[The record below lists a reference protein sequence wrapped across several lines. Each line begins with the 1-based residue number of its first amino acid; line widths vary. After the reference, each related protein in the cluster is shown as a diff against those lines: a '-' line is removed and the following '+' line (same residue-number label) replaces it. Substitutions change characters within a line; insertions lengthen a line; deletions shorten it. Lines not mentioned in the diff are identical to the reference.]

1 MMGGGCQPGESLR
14 HRSIVPLPPSLFHF
28 PITTFAAHAC
38 FLSICDLTKLYLAAV
53 GLQFIFILP
62 DTNQKPFNP
71 LLPGICTLNS
81 SRRIGSAYSPKGELR
96 PTPPTPL
103 QTRPKP
109 QAPNTTSMATG
120 GTAPPLAMANHS
132 HSLLDQDSTVS
143 SPLSSPQAEGQDV
156 EPDDIDMKSNP
167 SDDEGLDKPTLSR
180 AESPAN
186 VTHDESDLSDLET
199 NDSEAETERLY
210 DTPRKNN
217 AQISTAATDAN
228 SEQKAHDKNTR
239 TFPKSPSKL
248 QEQIQ
253 ADVEAESGDDENDE
267 PPQSKRIHG
276 DDDKTAKKRKRSLL
290 QDQADVS
297 EPARKRSG
305 SILEANDE
313 TSSLSKPTES
323 TDEKSA
329 EHSGDEENNEAP
341 TTRGADDA
349 VKIESVRSR
358 SKRNSTRK
366 RKGLEED
373 LAPEVAEE
381 PEEHLVEEEQP
392 AEDEPVAT
400 AEIDEEAR
408 HEEESERNH
417 HCCCGLTGTDHLA
430 TVERK
435 RHAFGQL
442 SSIEKNFAILRDRLY
457 EERLKELNEEEA
469 LLTSDNPTH
478 PEYLAMMECIDSR
491 RDDRLRISEIEYRFD
506 MDALNRWAV
515 ARRAQILSQYYQS
528 VRESREKTMDEL
540 GKQWY
545 EIQHERRKNA
555 NPIPD
560 YGFRFPKDKAQQKK
574 QAIAHNKETSIL
586 AGIAQHHGFPAAPE
600 MKPASQAEVED
611 DFEAMHVSLRMN
623 TPQAGVHRLTGLA
636 ASKAKHNGPRAARTT
651 CA

>member
-1 MMGGGCQPGESLR
+1 
-14 HRSIVPLPPSLFHF
+14 
-28 PITTFAAHAC
+28 
-38 FLSICDLTKLYLAAV
+38 
-53 GLQFIFILP
+53 
-62 DTNQKPFNP
+62 
-71 LLPGICTLNS
+71 
-81 SRRIGSAYSPKGELR
+81 
-96 PTPPTPL
+96 
-103 QTRPKP
+103 
-109 QAPNTTSMATG
+109 MATG
-120 GTAPPLAMANHS
+120 GTAPPLVMANHS
-132 HSLLDQDSTVS
+132 HPLLDQDSTVS
-143 SPLSSPQAEGQDV
+143 SPLSSPQAEGQDI
-156 EPDDIDMKSNP
+156 EPDDIDMKSHP
-167 SDDEGLDKPTLSR
+167 SDDEELDKPTLAR

-186 VTHDESDLSDLET
+186 ATHDESDLSDLET

-217 AQISTAATDAN
+217 AQSSTEVTNAT
-228 SEQKAHDKNTR
+228 SETKLRDKTNR
-239 TFPKSPSKL
+239 AFQRSPSKL
-248 QEQIQ
+248 QEQLQ
-253 ADVEAESGDDENDE
+253 AGVEADFGDDDHDDSL
-267 PPQSKRIHG
+267 QSKRIQS
-276 DDDKTAKKRKRSLL
+276 DDDKIVKKRKRSMLL
-290 QDQADVS
+290 QDQADAN

-305 SILEANDE
+305 SVLEANDE
-313 TSSLSKPTES
+313 TSSLSKPAES
-323 TDEKSA
+323 TGEKSA
-329 EHSGDEENNEAP
+329 EHSGDEEDSEAP
-341 TTRGADDA
+341 AIRSADDV
-349 VKIESVRSR
+349 VKIEPVRSR
-358 SKRNSTRK
+358 SKRNTTKK

-373 LAPEVAEE
+373 LAQEVAEE
-381 PEEHLVEEEQP
+381 TEEHIVEEERP
-392 AEDEPVAT
+392 VEDEPVAT

-408 HEEESERNH
+408 HEEEM
-417 HCCCGLTGTDHLA
+417 
-430 TVERK
+430 ERK

-491 RDDRLRISEIEYRFD
+491 RDDRLRISEIEFKFD

-528 VRESREKTMDEL
+528 VRESRERTMDEL

-611 DFEAMHVSLRMN
+611 DFEAMHRARQSIMGPAQHVQPALNDYGAVPFGRN
-623 TPQAGVHRLTGLA
+623 LGPAGEQFLEQTPWANPKHPSHHVGSRRHSQGAYAGPPAFINQAKSAPQQSGPAWLA
-636 ASKAKHNGPRAARTT
+636 NGQPNGESAYKHPAAVADQEIGPGRKTAEPAKAMREAVVL
-651 CA
+651 

>member
-1 MMGGGCQPGESLR
+1 
-14 HRSIVPLPPSLFHF
+14 
-28 PITTFAAHAC
+28 
-38 FLSICDLTKLYLAAV
+38 
-53 GLQFIFILP
+53 
-62 DTNQKPFNP
+62 
-71 LLPGICTLNS
+71 
-81 SRRIGSAYSPKGELR
+81 
-96 PTPPTPL
+96 
-103 QTRPKP
+103 
-109 QAPNTTSMATG
+109 MATG
-120 GTAPPLAMANHS
+120 GTAPPLIMANHS

-167 SDDEGLDKPTLSR
+167 SDDEELHNKTTLTG

-186 VTHDESDLSDLET
+186 ATHDESDLSDLET

-217 AQISTAATDAN
+217 AQSSTAATDAD
-228 SEQKAHDKNTR
+228 SEQKLRDKNTR
-239 TFPKSPSKL
+239 AFQRSPSKL

-253 ADVEAESGDDENDE
+253 AGVEADSGDDDNDE
-267 PPQSKRIHG
+267 QPLQSKRIHS

-290 QDQADVS
+290 QAQADAN
-297 EPARKRSG
+297 EPPRKRSG

-313 TSSLSKPTES
+313 TSPLSKPTES
-323 TDEKSA
+323 TGEKSA
-329 EHSGDEENNEAP
+329 EHTGDEEDSEAP
-341 TTRGADDA
+341 AIRGADE
-349 VKIESVRSR
+349 VVRIEPVRSR
-358 SKRNSTRK
+358 SKRNNTKR
-366 RKGLEED
+366 RKGLEEN
-373 LAPEVAEE
+373 LAQEVAEE
-381 PEEHLVEEEQP
+381 TEEHTVGEEQP
-392 AEDEPVAT
+392 GEDEPVAT

-408 HEEESERNH
+408 HEEESERNDYH
-417 HCCCGLTGTDHLA
+417 RWDFIGTDHLA
-430 TVERK
+430 TVEKK

-469 LLTSDNPTH
+469 LLTSENPTH

-611 DFEAMHVSLRMN
+611 DFEAMHVSLSMMI
-623 TPQAGVHRLTGLA
+623 HRPVYPG
-636 ASKAKHNGPRAARTT
+636 
-651 CA
+651 